1 LPGAVIGLRDVAAT
15 QGVAVRGGNGREPSA
30 TCSSRSAPANG
41 PAIQSPI
48 NSLNVEVS
56 ERKWVTGHPRVV
68 VYVPT
73 ALHHATSRMRVCWLE
88 RECDGDDELR
98 QEVERLLG
106 ARERLHFFSVAAQQ
120 LRRVLVDHARR
131 VRSEKRGGGNIAATL
146 LDFDGAACPFDDRLL
161 AVDEA
166 LSKLEALDPRA
177 AKVIELRFFG
187 GLTEAAETLDISL
200 ATLKRD
206 WDFARN
212 WLATQLV

>member
-1 LPGAVIGLRDVAAT
+1 MSEDPHVITRLLHQWRSGDIDSAGRLMELVYRELHRMASREMRRE
-15 QGVAVRGGNGREPSA
+15 RGEH
-30 TCSSRSAPANG
+30 TL
-41 PAIQSPI
+41 Q
-48 NSLNVEVS
+48 
-56 ERKWVTGHPRVV
+56 T
-68 VYVPT
+68 T
-73 ALHHATSRMRVCWLE
+73 ALVHEVY
-88 RECDGDDELR
+88 LR
-98 QEVERLLG
+98 LCG
-106 ARERLHFFSVAAQQ
+106 AEPIQWKDRTHFFSVAAQQ

-187 GLTEAAETLDISL
+187 GLTEAEAAETLDLSL

-206 WDFARN
+206 WDFARS
-212 WLATQLV
+212 WLATQLF